1 VIAFCLVLA
10 LGEPA
15 LIGNV
20 ELAAGGGRDSNMF
33 LSVTPGAAVVGGW
46 FGRVAPRLLGALA
59 LDGFRLETSYALD
72 YRGSDAGGRLVGQR
86 LELGLILAPW
96 SRLKASLTASA
107 GRFDAS
113 AGGPDRFLFA
123 GPELALR
130 LELTPS
136 WRAAGS
142 YELDVRRFPD
152 RATTDLLHLAEL
164 RLDYR
169 SERLWGVEPIRATA
183 LADGVATLL
192 RAGPAA
198 DLVFG
203 RLSLSAWGWAGTL
216 ALPGH
221 AGILQAGGG
230 AGAIVR
236 LATYL
241 DLAATA
247 DWTASPGATDL
258 AAATY
263 DRRYVGLGVIAHAG
277 SRLILTRRTEEA
289 DLAPMVRQGRVR
301 FRWRAPA
308 TVIGSWD
315 EWQTPGVTLGA
326 ADGVWEAWVAL
337 PSGSHRYRFLV
348 DGRPVRPP
356 DATRYMPDDFGG
368 EDAVVEVPE

>member
-1 VIAFCLVLA
+1 VIGLCLVLA

-20 ELAAGGGRDSNMF
+20 ELAAGGGHDSNMF
-33 LSVTPGAAVVGGW
+33 LSVTPGSPVVGGW
-46 FGRVAPRLLGALA
+46 FGRVAPRVVGALA
-59 LDGFRLETSYALD
+59 LDGLRLETSYALD

-86 LELGLILAPW
+86 LELGLILTPW
-96 SRLKASLTASA
+96 TRLKTSLTASA

-113 AGGPDRFLFA
+113 VGGPDRFLFL

-136 WRAAGS
+136 WRAAAS

-152 RATTDLLHLAEL
+152 RAVTDLLHLAEL
-164 RLDYR
+164 RVDYR
-169 SERLWGVEPIRATA
+169 SERLWGVEPVRASA

-198 DLVFG
+198 DLVIG
-203 RLSLSAWGWAGTL
+203 RLSLAAWGWAG
-216 ALPGH
+216 ALEVPGH
-221 AGILQAGGG
+221 AAIVQAGGG

-247 DWTASPGATDL
+247 DWTASPGASDP
-258 AAATY
+258 AAAIY
-263 DRRYVGLGVIAHAG
+263 DRRYLGLGVIAHAG
-277 SRLILTRRTEEA
+277 ARLVLTRRTERA
-289 DLAPMVRQGRVR
+289 DLAPLVRGGRVR

-308 TVIGSWD
+308 SVIGSWD
-315 EWQTPGVTLGA
+315 EWQTPGVTLSA
-326 ADGVWEAWVAL
+326 ADGIWEAWVPL
-337 PSGSHRYRFLV
+337 PSGSHRYRFLQE
-348 DGRPVRPP
+348 GRPVRPP
-356 DATRYMPDDFGG
+356 DAPRYLPDDFGG